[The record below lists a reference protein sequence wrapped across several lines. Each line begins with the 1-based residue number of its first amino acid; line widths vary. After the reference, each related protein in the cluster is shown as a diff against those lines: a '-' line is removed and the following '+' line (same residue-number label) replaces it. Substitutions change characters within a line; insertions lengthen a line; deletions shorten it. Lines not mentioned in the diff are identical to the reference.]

1 MEIDKKQLKI
11 AKNYSNALLKIAKE
25 QNSIDKF
32 YEQLKSVKDCINN
45 TPNLKEFF
53 NNPLISTND
62 KKEIIYKIFYKDVDL
77 QIINILNLL
86 SDNKRLNLLETV
98 YYCFEQSYEKINSV
112 QKVSIESAVPLNN
125 ESKKRLQKILTTKTK
140 SSIIPEYK
148 VKTDI
153 IGGLIIKI
161 NDKIIDLSLAAK
173 IKEMEKQLI

>member
-1 MEIDKKQLKI
+1 M
-11 AKNYSNALLKIAKE
+11 
-25 QNSIDKF
+25 
-32 YEQLKSVKDCINN
+32 
-45 TPNLKEFF
+45 
-53 NNPLISTND
+53 
-62 KKEIIYKIFYKDVDL
+62 
-77 QIINILNLL
+77 
-86 SDNKRLNLLETV
+86 ETV

-140 SSIIPEYK
+140 SSIIQEYK